1 VRERER
7 ERETPGFYTY
17 SLRVGGILHPIC
29 KHNFLFSRK
38 DIYQYKL
45 PSKYSKKFLLNAL
58 CYIDKNAVL
67 REVKFGEG
75 PNNYL

>member
-1 VRERER
+1 VREREKD
-7 ERETPGFYTY
+7 GFYTY

-38 DIYQYKL
+38 DIHQYKL
-45 PSKYSKKFLLNAL
+45 PSKYSKKFLPNAL
-58 CYIDKNAVL
+58 CYIDKNAFF
-67 REVKFGEG
+67 EGSEFGEE